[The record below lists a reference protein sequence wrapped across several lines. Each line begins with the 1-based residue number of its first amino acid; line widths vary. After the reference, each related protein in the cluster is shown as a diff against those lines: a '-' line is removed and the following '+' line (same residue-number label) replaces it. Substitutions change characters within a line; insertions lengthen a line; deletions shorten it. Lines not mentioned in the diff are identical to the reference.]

1 MENIL
6 MIKIILITNSLILY
20 LIFKEILL
28 FNLDFYQNN
37 FLFYINE
44 INSIKF
50 CNINFNKNK

>member
-1 MENIL
+1 